1 MYQLNDDIVALAT
14 IAGKSAISVVR
25 LSGSSSLVF
34 YKKLLRTSKL
44 PTPNYVNLV
53 SLYHPKTKKL
63 IDQAMVTFYKSPKSF
78 TGEDCIEF
86 SLHGGVVIANHL
98 IDALV
103 LLGARE
109 AMPGEFSYRAF
120 INDKIDLLQAEAIAS
135 VIEST
140 NDLDSYY
147 SLSAVKGQ
155 LSEGVKK
162 SQSIIKNILTMG
174 EHELDFNENEIN
186 FTKSSQYLED
196 LKKAHEIIK
205 KTIKTSYTVEE
216 KRSGIRLVIVGLPNA
231 GKSSL
236 FNVLVGKSKAIVTNI
251 SGTTRDV
258 LEQDVYIKEN
268 LATLVDTAGLRRA
281 TNKIEKIGI
290 KKSFEEIENSD
301 IVLLVDEKDPAAVYS
316 QIKNKI
322 GKRPVVLVCN
332 KSDINKQKSSGAV
345 INVSCKNK
353 SGIDTLITE
362 LSTII
367 FKKIN
372 AFKLQHSCLINKRQK
387 ELLINIDKDLEKTIQ
402 DYKTN
407 NDLSLCLSLLYNS
420 MEHFNTLL
428 RPLGKNEI
436 LNDIFGGFCVGK

>member
-25 LSGSSSLVF
+25 LSGSSSLAF

-44 PTPNYVNLV
+44 PTPNYVSLV
-53 SLYHPKTKKL
+53 NLYHPKTKKL

-86 SLHGGVVIANHL
+86 SLHRGVVIANHL
-98 IDALV
+98 LDALV

-120 INDKIDLLQAEAIAS
+120 ANDKIDLLQAEAIAS

-147 SLSAVKGQ
+147 SLSAIKGE
-155 LSEGVKK
+155 LSMGVKK
-162 SQSIIKNILTMG
+162 SQSIIKHILTVG

-186 FTKSSQYLED
+186 FTKSSQYLAD

-205 KTIKTSYTVEE
+205 KTINTSYTVEE
-216 KRSGIRLVIVGLPNA
+216 KKSGTRLVIVGLPNA

-281 TNKIEKIGI
+281 ANKIEKIGI

-322 GKRPVVLVCN
+322 GKRPVILVCN
-332 KSDINKQKSSGAV
+332 KSDINKQKPNGAV
-345 INVSCKNK
+345 INISCKNK

-362 LSTII
+362 LSTVI

-372 AFKLQHSCLINKRQK
+372 TFKLQHSCLINKRQK
-387 ELLINIDKDLEKTIQ
+387 KLLINIDKDLEKTIR
-402 DYKTN
+402 DYKIN
-407 NDLSLCLSLLYNS
+407 NDLSLCLSLLYGS

-428 RPLGKNEI
+428 RPIGKNEI